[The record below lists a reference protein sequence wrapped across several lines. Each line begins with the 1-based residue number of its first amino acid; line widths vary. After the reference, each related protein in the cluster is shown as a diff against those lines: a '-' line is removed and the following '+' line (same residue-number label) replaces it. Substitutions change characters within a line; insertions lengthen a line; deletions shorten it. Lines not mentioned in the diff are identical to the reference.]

1 MKVGT
6 DGVLL
11 GAWVDANHISSI
23 LDIGAG
29 TGLLSIM
36 MAQKSSANVNAIEI
50 DRDACIDAKLNFEQS
65 EWKDRLHL
73 IEGDFLEYSNRTDK
87 LFDLIV
93 SNPPFFKNS
102 LQSPDNKKNIAR
114 HSYSLPHEKLL
125 DGVAKLI
132 TPKGRFALVL
142 PSVLSKEFTVTARLK
157 GLHPEKILHVYSKE
171 TDVKSVRC
179 LICFSLK
186 DCKAIENRLSIY
198 SLIEG
203 QYTDEY
209 KTLTKEFYRA
219 F

>member
-11 GAWVDANHISSI
+11 GSWVDVNLTSSI

-36 MAQKSSANVNAIEI
+36 MAQKSSANIEAIEI
-50 DRDACIDAKLNFEQS
+50 DRDACFDAKINFEQS
-65 EWKDRLHL
+65 LWKDRLHL
-73 IEGDFLEYSNRTDK
+73 IEDDFLEYSKRRDK

-102 LQSPDNKKNIAR
+102 LQSPDIKKNIAR

-125 DGVAKLI
+125 DGVALLL
-132 TPKGRFALVL
+132 TPNGRFALVI
-142 PSVLSKEFTVTARLK
+142 PSVLSKEFIVSARLK
-157 GLHPEKILHVYSKE
+157 GLHPEKMLHVYSKE
-171 TDVKSVRC
+171 SDAKSVRS
-179 LICFSLK
+179 LICFSFK
-186 DCKAIENRLSIY
+186 DCKAVENRLSIY
-198 SLIEG
+198 SLIDG

-209 KTLTKEFYRA
+209 KTLTKEFYLA